1 MSGGIWVA
9 IDCFQG
15 RMKLSLLLQ
24 SALTDMMKSM
34 VILDG
39 WSCRRNRGAGS
50 SVDVLTMSQDTN
62 LNSCAGSGSS
72 GAVTNPGRMRE
83 IFCFLSVCLGFAILL
98 KKTDSCA
105 LLCSTWSLRTAWAC
119 SYGRGRSPRKRAEVA
134 GSLVL
139 AHLFP
144 HCILLAKQVTRPSQ
158 VWAGG
163 SLASETQ
170 L

>member
-62 LNSCAGSGSS
+62 LNSCAGSGSG

-83 IFCFLSVCLGFAILL
+83 IFCCLSVLALP
-98 KKTDSCA
+98 SC
-105 LLCSTWSLRTAWAC
+105 
-119 SYGRGRSPRKRAEVA
+119 
-134 GSLVL
+134 
-139 AHLFP
+139 
-144 HCILLAKQVTRPSQ
+144 
-158 VWAGG
+158 
-163 SLASETQ
+163 
-170 L
+170 